1 MSEPSLQEAQVIFIA
16 AIVVVCTDTSL
27 HVATVIAVLV
37 LGSRYT
43 DKSACMLQKGNSKRL
58 RNSYSTMKDTT
69 SELQL
74 RGRLQTKNEK
84 GWRQSIFMI
93 ILDRFCHSSVSHSSL
108 LKVCCT
114 TSSCQV
120 NCRCFRRKGIF
131 AVQSGSNS
139 PSSRLDLRSSGNT
152 GESHHASKDA
162 VVLKHI
168 LKSRLAL
175 PACRGP
181 GSSLLLAAF

>member
-1 MSEPSLQEAQVIFIA
+1 MLNVLFLLCPVMSEPSLQEAQVIFIA

-84 GWRQSIFMI
+84 G
-93 ILDRFCHSSVSHSSL
+93 
-108 LKVCCT
+108 
-114 TSSCQV
+114 
-120 NCRCFRRKGIF
+120 
-131 AVQSGSNS
+131 
-139 PSSRLDLRSSGNT
+139 
-152 GESHHASKDA
+152 
-162 VVLKHI
+162 
-168 LKSRLAL
+168 
-175 PACRGP
+175 
-181 GSSLLLAAF
+181 